1 MSSRLTGIDTQ
12 KFYALTD
19 SILELDPDILGVYLI
34 QDPTA
39 AVLAESVR
47 PEFRNTLVGL
57 SQTADGMAAQW
68 DIVAFKLMQRLDR
81 FRTKLRYL
89 EIGRDDFKGLI
100 FQMPSSDDLFVI
112 LTLGKE
118 ANGIGIY
125 NTVRNFTENS
135 FQKIRK

>member
-1 MSSRLTGIDTQ
+1 MSSRLTNVDPQ
-12 KFYALTD
+12 KFQTLAD
-19 SILELDPDILGVYLI
+19 SILELDFEILGVYLI

-47 PEFRNTLVGL
+47 PEFRKSLVGL

-68 DIVAFKLMQRLDR
+68 DIVAFKLMRRLDR

-89 EIGRDDFKGLI
+89 EIGRDEFKGLI
-100 FQMPSSDDLFVI
+100 CQMPSSDDLFVI
-112 LTLGKE
+112 LTIGKN
-118 ANGIGIY
+118 ADGIAIY

-135 FQKIRK
+135 LQKIRK